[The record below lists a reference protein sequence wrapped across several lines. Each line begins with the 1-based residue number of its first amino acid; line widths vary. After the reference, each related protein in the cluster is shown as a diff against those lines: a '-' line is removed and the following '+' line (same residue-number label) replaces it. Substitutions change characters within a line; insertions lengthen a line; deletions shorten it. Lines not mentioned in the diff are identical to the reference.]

1 MAISESQ
8 KLSIAKYRQEKRDR
22 LSTDIPK
29 GKRAEYN
36 AAAGH
41 LGISLALLVQNG
53 VEEYIRNHAGEEFK
67 PTTTQDKQ
75 PRLSAN
81 EQELL
86 EIFSRL
92 PDDAQ
97 KGFIKS
103 CKAINQLIDTALDE
117 RNRYCGYWITAS
129 DAKRRLEE
137 EVEKLKKNK
146 PAD

>member
-53 VEEYIRNHAGEEFK
+53 VEEYIRNHAGEEFM
-67 PTTTQDKQ
+67 PTTQDKQ
-75 PRLSAN
+75 PRLSEDERA
-81 EQELL
+81 LL
-86 EIFSRL
+86 EAFSHMPEDARKGFLKGFRILSRL
-92 PDDAQ
+92 SEEALAAKKQYFDLFKEKTERQ
-97 KGFIKS
+97 
-103 CKAINQLIDTALDE
+103 NQPQNQT
-117 RNRYCGYWITAS
+117 
-129 DAKRRLEE
+129 
-137 EVEKLKKNK
+137 
-146 PAD
+146 P